1 MRVQLDS
8 ACVENVLEPKANR
21 EVVAEFVRRILMM
34 SLKIY

>member
-8 ACVENVLEPKANR
+8 ACVVNVLEPKANR
-21 EVVAEFVRRILMM
+21 EVAEFVRRILMM